1 MGLKKLTIPQR
12 LLIIVALFIIVESFL
27 ISSKIYFNSMEIRAL
42 SEGCLDL
49 EGKIAV
55 EKTFFNLDYSFSCEK

>member
-12 LLIIVALFIIVESFL
+12 LSIIVTLIIVVASFL
-27 ISSKIYFNSMEIRAL
+27 ISSKIYFNSKEISAL

-49 EGKIAV
+49 DGEIAV
-55 EKTFFNLDYSFSCEK
+55 EMTFFNLDYSFSCEK